1 MVATLR
7 VEDPEPRYAGVRL
20 CSDLSLGETEFE
32 RVEDGWVFELPET
45 SLARLEYQLEL
56 RDHDGSSEVVCDP
69 GNPNRAPG
77 PFGEKSVVAAPEYE
91 APGWLTAPTEVGTF
105 QSVSVRAL
113 GKDLEIR
120 VWSPGEGALPL
131 LLAHDGPELDELA
144 SLTHYAGA
152 MIERGDVAPF
162 RLALLPPGD
171 RNDWYSASNGYA
183 RALATRIV
191 PALSARFP
199 VTGRPVGI
207 GASLGALSMLHV
219 QRRHPEL
226 LGGLFLQSGSFFT
239 ERFDGHERV
248 FRPFNRIVRFVNR
261 VIRAGSFEHPVP
273 TVLTCGAEEENVHN
287 NRLMAAALASQGYG
301 APLYES
307 PDMHN
312 FTSWRDAFDP
322 HLTGLLAQLWPPR

>member
-7 VEDPEPRYAGVRL
+7 VADPEPRYAAVRL

-32 RVEDGWVFELPET
+32 RVEDGWVLHLPPM

-56 RDHDGSSEVVCDP
+56 RDLDGSSEVVCDP

-77 PFGEKSVVAAPEYE
+77 PFGEKSVVASPDYRAPE
-91 APGWLTAPTEVGTF
+91 WLTAPTQIGTF
-105 QSVSVRAL
+105 QSVQVRAL
-113 GKDLEIR
+113 GKNLEIR

-144 SLTHYAGA
+144 SLTRYAGA

-162 RLALLPPGD
+162 RVALLPPGD
-171 RNDWYSASNGYA
+171 RDAWYSASNAYA
-183 RALATRIV
+183 RALASTVV
-191 PALSARFP
+191 PALSAQVP
-199 VTGRPVGI
+199 VTGRPVGM

-226 LGGLFLQSGSFFT
+226 LGGLFLQSGSFFM

-248 FRPFNRIVRFVNR
+248 FRPFNRIVRFVNG
-261 VIRAGSFEHPVP
+261 VMRARSFEHPVP

-287 NRLMAAALASQGYG
+287 NRRMAAALASQGYG

-322 HLTGLLAQLWPPR
+322 HLTALLAQLWPPR